1 MEHKMTLRVYRARVG
16 EESAPDGPPSVVT
29 VDSDA
34 VVRDDFAYAA
44 TAAWP
49 PCRCPL
55 HRAGAAPRRVEAAP
69 QHAQAAPRLPEVTP

>member
-16 EESAPDGPPSVVT
+16 EGPDPDGPPSVVT

-34 VVRDDFAYAA
+34 VFREDFAYAA

-55 HRAGAAPRRVEAAP
+55 HRAEAALRRAEVTPRR
-69 QHAQAAPRLPEVTP
+69 PEVTP

>member
-1 MEHKMTLRVYRARVG
+1 MEHKMTLRVYQARVG

-34 VVRDDFAYAA
+34 VFREDFAYAA

-55 HRAGAAPRRVEAAP
+55 HRAEAALHRVGTAP
-69 QHAQAAPRLPEVTP
+69 QRAQAASRAPEATP